1 MQLKLIYIELVKIFG
16 KVRSL
21 LGFIAL
27 AVLMPLI
34 IWGFSQG
41 ASSVEQDVERWVG
54 DSFIIVGTAFNGF
67 LVTYITMNFLWVHI
81 PFLLMLVAGDVVAGE
96 GALGTF
102 RITLTRRISR
112 FRIILAKL
120 ISTYLYT
127 IILVTFFII
136 MSLGL
141 GSLWLGIGD
150 LVVYDDG
157 VLILPQE
164 MVWGRFAI
172 AFLFATFVMFVAV
185 TLCFMFS
192 AMVNNGI
199 GPIIGAMAIII
210 IGLAIANIPIDIF
223 ETIRPYL
230 FTSYF
235 DIWQKAFYDPIPW
248 GEIGRDVLILSG
260 YTVVFIVISF
270 VHFIRKDIST

>member
-1 MQLKLIYIELVKIFG
+1 MLIKLIGIEIIKIFG
-16 KVRSL
+16 KKRSL
-21 LGFIAL
+21 LGFLAL

-34 IWGFSQG
+34 IWGFSKG
-41 ASSVEQDVERWVG
+41 ATGIEQDIVRQLEG
-54 DSFIIVGTAFNGF
+54 SFIIVGSIFNGF

-96 GALGTF
+96 GAAGTF
-102 RITLTRRISR
+102 RIILTRRVSR
-112 FRIILAKL
+112 VKILIAKL
-120 ISTYLYT
+120 IATYLYT
-127 IILVTFFII
+127 IVLITFFVI

-150 LVVYDDG
+150 LVVFDEG
-157 VLILPQE
+157 ILILPQE
-164 MVWGRFAI
+164 MAWARFAL
-172 AFLFATFVMFVAV
+172 AFLFASFVMIVVV

-192 AMVNNGI
+192 SMVNNGI

-223 ETIRPYL
+223 EKISPYI

-235 DIWQKAFYDPIPW
+235 DIWQKAFFDPIPW
-248 GEIGRDVLILSG
+248 RDIGNDAVVLTI
-260 YTVVFIVISF
+260 YTLVFIIIST
-270 VHFIRKDIST
+270 VQFIRKDIST

>member
-1 MQLKLIYIELVKIFG
+1 MLFKLVNIELIKIFG

-21 LGFIAL
+21 LGFMAL

-41 ASSVEQDVERWVG
+41 ASSVEQDVASRLG
-54 DSFIIVGTAFNGF
+54 DSFIIVGSVFNGF
-67 LVTYITMNFLWVHI
+67 LVTYITMNFFWVHI
-81 PFLLMLVAGDVVAGE
+81 PFLLMLVAGDIVAGE

-102 RITLTRRISR
+102 RIILTRRISR
-112 FRIILAKL
+112 FKIILSKL
-120 ISTYLYT
+120 IATYLYT
-127 IILVTFFII
+127 IILIIFFIL

-141 GSLWLGIGD
+141 GSIWLGVGD
-150 LVVYDDG
+150 LVVFDDG
-157 VLILPQE
+157 VLILSQE
-164 MVWGRFAI
+164 MVWGSFAI
-172 AFLFATFVMFVAV
+172 AFLFATFVMFVTV

-192 AMVNNGI
+192 SMVNNGI
-199 GPIIGAMAIII
+199 GPIIGAMSIII

-223 ETIRPYL
+223 ETIRPYF

-248 GEIGRDVLILSG
+248 AEIGKDVLILS
-260 YTVVFIVISF
+260 VIQYG
-270 VHFIRKDIST
+270 IYCN

>member
-1 MQLKLIYIELVKIFG
+1 MFIRLIGNEIIKIFG
-16 KVRSL
+16 KKRSL
-21 LGFIAL
+21 LGFLAL

-34 IWGFSQG
+34 IWGFSKG
-41 ASSVEQDVERWVG
+41 ATGIEQDITRQLG
-54 DSFIIVGTAFNGF
+54 DSFIIVGTIFNGF

-96 GALGTF
+96 GAAGTF
-102 RITLTRRISR
+102 RILLTRRISR
-112 FRIILAKL
+112 IQILFAKL
-120 ISTYLYT
+120 IATYFYT
-127 IILVTFFII
+127 IVLITFFVI

-150 LVVYDDG
+150 LVVFDQG
-157 VLILPQE
+157 ILILPQE
-164 MVWGRFAI
+164 MAWARFAL
-172 AFLFATFVMFVAV
+172 AFLFASFVMIVVV

-192 AMVNNGI
+192 SMVNNGI

-223 ETIRPYL
+223 EKISPYI

-235 DIWQKAFYDPIPW
+235 DIWQKAFFDPIPW
-248 GEIGRDVLILSG
+248 RDIGNDVIVLTI
-260 YTVVFIVISF
+260 YTMVFIVISIIQF
-270 VHFIRKDIST
+270 VRKDILT

>member
-1 MQLKLIYIELVKIFG
+1 MFIKLVGNEIIKIFW
-16 KVRSL
+16 KKRSL
-21 LGFIAL
+21 LGFLAL

-34 IWGFSQG
+34 IWGFSKG
-41 ASSVEQDVERWVG
+41 ASGFEQDVYNRLG
-54 DSFIIVGTAFNGF
+54 NSFILIGSVFNGF

-96 GALGTF
+96 GAAGTF

-112 FRIILAKL
+112 LKILFAKL
-120 ISTYLYT
+120 IATYLYT
-127 IILVTFFII
+127 IILITFFAT

-141 GSLWLGIGD
+141 GSMWLGVGD
-150 LVVYDDG
+150 LVVFDDG
-157 VLILPQE
+157 VLILPQD
-164 MVWGRFAI
+164 MAWVRFAL
-172 AFLFATFVMFVAV
+172 AFLFASFVMIVVV

-192 AMVNNGI
+192 SMVNNGI

-223 ETIRPYL
+223 ETIKPYI

-235 DIWQKAFYDPIPW
+235 DIWQKAFFDPIPW
-248 GEIGRDVLILSG
+248 REIAYDASILLF
-260 YTVVFIVISF
+260 YTLAFIVISAIQF
-270 VHFIRKDIST
+270 VRKDIST

>member
-1 MQLKLIYIELVKIFG
+1 MIGNEIIKIFG
-16 KVRSL
+16 KIRSL
-21 LGFIAL
+21 LGFAAL

-34 IWGFSQG
+34 IWGFSKG
-41 ASSVEQDVERWVG
+41 ATGIEQDIIRQLG
-54 DSFIIVGTAFNGF
+54 DSFIIVGSILNGF

-96 GALGTF
+96 GASGTF
-102 RITLTRRISR
+102 RIILTRRVSR
-112 FRIILAKL
+112 IKILFAKL
-120 ISTYLYT
+120 IATYIYT
-127 IILVTFFII
+127 IIFITFFVI

-150 LVVYDDG
+150 LVVFDKG

-164 MVWGRFAI
+164 MAWARFAL
-172 AFLFATFVMFVAV
+172 AFLFASFVMIVVV

-192 AMVNNGI
+192 SMVNSGI

-210 IGLAIANIPIDIF
+210 IGLAIATIPIDIF
-223 ETIRPYL
+223 KTISPYI

-235 DIWQKAFYDPIPW
+235 DIWQKAFFDPIPW
-248 GEIGRDVLILSG
+248 VDIGKDVMVLSA
-260 YTVVFIVISF
+260 YTAVFIIISII
-270 VHFIRKDIST
+270 HFIRKDIST

>member
-1 MQLKLIYIELVKIFG
+1 MLIKLVNIELVKIFG
-16 KVRSL
+16 KIRSL
-21 LGFIAL
+21 LGFFAL

-34 IWGFSQG
+34 IWGFSKG
-41 ASSVEQDVERWVG
+41 ASGIEADVLNRLG
-54 DSFIIVGTAFNGF
+54 DSFIIVGSVFNGF
-67 LVTYITMNFLWVHI
+67 LVTYITMNFLWVHV

-102 RITLTRRISR
+102 RIVLTRRVSR
-112 FRIILAKL
+112 FKIILSKL
-120 ISTYLYT
+120 IATYLYT
-127 IILVTFFII
+127 IILITFFVI

-141 GSLWLGIGD
+141 GTVWLGIGD
-150 LVVYDDG
+150 LVVFDDG

-164 MVWGRFAI
+164 MVWARFAL
-172 AFLFATFVMFVAV
+172 AFLLATFVMFVTV

-192 AMVNNGI
+192 SMVNNGI

-223 ETIRPYL
+223 EKIRPYF

-248 GEIGRDVLILSG
+248 IDIGKDAIVLSA
-260 YTVVFIVISF
+260 YTIFFVVISF
-270 VHFIRKDIST
+270 IHFIRKDISS

>member
-1 MQLKLIYIELVKIFG
+1 MLLKLVNIELIKIFG
-16 KVRSL
+16 KIRSL

-27 AVLMPLI
+27 AILMPLI

-41 ASSVEQDVERWVG
+41 ASGVEQDIAERIG
-54 DSFIIVGTAFNGF
+54 DSFIIVGSVFNGF
-67 LVTYITMNFLWVHI
+67 LVTYITMNFLWVHV

-112 FRIILAKL
+112 FKIILAKL
-120 ISTYLYT
+120 IATYIYT
-127 IILVTFFII
+127 IILILFFILV
-136 MSLGL
+136 SLGL
-141 GSLWLGIGD
+141 GSIWLGTGD
-150 LVVYDDG
+150 LVVFDNG
-157 VLILPQE
+157 VLILPLE
-164 MVWGRFAI
+164 MVWGRFAL
-172 AFLFATFVMFVAV
+172 AFFFAILVMFVSV

-192 AMVNNGI
+192 SMVNNGI

-223 ETIRPYL
+223 ETIRPYF

-248 GEIGRDVLILSG
+248 GEIGKDVLVLSA
-260 YTVVFIVISF
+260 YSIVFIIISF
-270 VHFIRKDIST
+270 VHFIKKDIST

>member
-1 MQLKLIYIELVKIFG
+1 MQFKLIHIELLKIFG
-16 KVRSL
+16 KLRSL

-102 RITLTRRISR
+102 RITMTRRISR

-120 ISTYLYT
+120 ISSYIYT
-127 IILVTFFII
+127 IILITFFVM

-141 GSLWLGIGD
+141 GSLLLGTGD

-223 ETIRPYL
+223 EKIRPYF

-235 DIWQKAFYDPIPW
+235 NIWQKAFYDPIPW
-248 GEIGRDVLILSG
+248 SEIVRDVLVLAG
-260 YTVVFIVISF
+260 YSIVFIAISF
-270 VHFIRKDIST
+270 IHFIRKDIST

>member
-1 MQLKLIYIELVKIFG
+1 MLIKLIGIELIKIFG
-16 KVRSL
+16 KKRSL
-21 LGFIAL
+21 LGFLAL

-34 IWGFSQG
+34 IWGFSKG
-41 ASSVEQDVERWVG
+41 ATGIEQDIVRQLEG
-54 DSFIIVGTAFNGF
+54 SFIIVGSIFNGF

-96 GALGTF
+96 GAAGTF
-102 RITLTRRISR
+102 RIILTRRVSR
-112 FRIILAKL
+112 VKILIAKL
-120 ISTYLYT
+120 IATYLYT
-127 IILVTFFII
+127 IVLITFFVI

-150 LVVYDDG
+150 LVVFDEG
-157 VLILPQE
+157 ILILPQE
-164 MVWGRFAI
+164 MAWARFAL
-172 AFLFATFVMFVAV
+172 AFLFASFVMIVVV

-192 AMVNNGI
+192 SMVNNGI

-223 ETIRPYL
+223 EKISPYI

-235 DIWQKAFYDPIPW
+235 NIWQKAFFDPIPW
-248 GEIGRDVLILSG
+248 RDIGNDAIVLTI
-260 YTVVFIVISF
+260 YTLVFIIISTIQ
-270 VHFIRKDIST
+270 FIRKDIST

>member
-1 MQLKLIYIELVKIFG
+1 MLLKLVNIELIKTFG

-21 LGFIAL
+21 LGFVAL

-41 ASSVEQDVERWVG
+41 ASSVEKDVASRLG
-54 DSFIIVGTAFNGF
+54 DSFIIVGSVFNGF
-67 LVTYITMNFLWVHI
+67 LVTYITMNFLWVHV
-81 PFLLMLVAGDVVAGE
+81 PFLLMLVAGDIVAGE

-102 RITLTRRISR
+102 RITLTRRVSR
-112 FRIILAKL
+112 FKIILSKL
-120 ISTYLYT
+120 IATYLYT
-127 IILVTFFII
+127 IILIIFFII

-141 GSLWLGIGD
+141 GSIWLGVGD
-150 LVVYDDG
+150 LVVFDDG
-157 VLILPQE
+157 VLILSQE

-172 AFLFATFVMFVAV
+172 AFLFATLVMFVTV

-192 AMVNNGI
+192 SMVNNGI
-199 GPIIGAMAIII
+199 GPIIGAMSIII

-223 ETIRPYL
+223 ETIRPYF

-248 GEIGRDVLILSG
+248 AEIGKDVLILSA
-260 YTVVFIVISF
+260 YSMVFIVISF

>member
-1 MQLKLIYIELVKIFG
+1 MLIKLIGIELIKIFG
-16 KVRSL
+16 KKRSL
-21 LGFIAL
+21 LGFVAL

-34 IWGFSQG
+34 IWGFSKG
-41 ASSVEQDVERWVG
+41 ATGIEQDIIRQLG
-54 DSFIIVGTAFNGF
+54 DSFIIVGSILNGF

-96 GALGTF
+96 GASGTF
-102 RITLTRRISR
+102 RIILTRRVSR
-112 FRIILAKL
+112 IKILIAKL
-120 ISTYLYT
+120 IATYIYT
-127 IILVTFFII
+127 IIFITFFVI

-150 LVVYDDG
+150 LVVFDKG

-164 MVWGRFAI
+164 MAWARFAL
-172 AFLFATFVMFVAV
+172 AFLFASFVMIVVV

-192 AMVNNGI
+192 SMVNNGI

-210 IGLAIANIPIDIF
+210 IGLAIATIPIDIF
-223 ETIRPYL
+223 KTISPYI

-235 DIWQKAFYDPIPW
+235 DIWQKAFFDPIPW
-248 GEIGRDVLILSG
+248 ADIGKDVMVLSA
-260 YTVVFIVISF
+260 YTAVFIIISII
-270 VHFIRKDIST
+270 HFIRKDIST

>member
-1 MQLKLIYIELVKIFG
+1 MFIKLIGNEMIKIFW
-16 KVRSL
+16 KKRSL
-21 LGFIAL
+21 LGFLAL

-34 IWGFSQG
+34 IWGFSKG
-41 ASSVEQDVERWVG
+41 ASGFEQDVYNRLG
-54 DSFIIVGTAFNGF
+54 DSFIMVGSVFNGF

-96 GALGTF
+96 GAAGTF

-112 FRIILAKL
+112 LKILFAKL
-120 ISTYLYT
+120 IATYLYT
-127 IILVTFFII
+127 IILITFFAI

-141 GSLWLGIGD
+141 GSMWLGVGD
-150 LVVYDDG
+150 LVVFDDG
-157 VLILPQE
+157 VLILPQD
-164 MVWGRFAI
+164 MAWVRFAL
-172 AFLFATFVMFVAV
+172 AFLFASFVMIVVV

-192 AMVNNGI
+192 SMVNNGI

-223 ETIRPYL
+223 ETIKPYI

-235 DIWQKAFYDPIPW
+235 DIWQKAFFDPIPW
-248 GEIGRDVLILSG
+248 REIGYDAGILLF
-260 YTVVFIVISF
+260 YTIAFIAISAIQF
-270 VHFIRKDIST
+270 VRKDIST